1 MIVEFF
7 LNPVQWY
14 MVLFFLIMC
23 SFGVFV
29 IDLPILLL
37 IVVFAKI
44 LMALVLTIFF
54 SILSFPISGRVM
66 DVLDH
71 FLQVK
76 PQTIALFHL
85 RFGRLQRF
93 LPWSAG
99 FNLLI

>member
-1 MIVEFF
+1 MIVELFSN
-7 LNPVQWY
+7 LVQWY
-14 MVLFFLIMC
+14 MILFFLIVC
-23 SFGVFV
+23 SFDVFV
-29 IDLPILLL
+29 IDLLILLL
-37 IVVFAKI
+37 IVVFAEI
-44 LMALVLTIFF
+44 LVALVFTMFF
-54 SILSFPISGRVM
+54 SILFFPISGRVM

-85 RFGRLQRF
+85 RFGRLQRV

>member
-1 MIVEFF
+1 MVVELFSDT
-7 LNPVQWY
+7 VQWY
-14 MVLFFLIMC
+14 MVLLSLIMC

-29 IDLPILLL
+29 IDLLILLL

-54 SILSFPISGRVM
+54 GILSFPISGRVM

-76 PQTIALFHL
+76 PQTKALFHL
-85 RFGRLQRF
+85 
-93 LPWSAG
+93 
-99 FNLLI
+99 